1 MVQIVRKA
9 SLPSPADLPEPLA
22 QLAAQALA
30 TSLREPRP
38 AGFPLLF
45 TKQWQL
51 IEPAVAF
58 LHEHAK
64 DIFGTHVPLCALLK
78 NFQDLQ
84 PRGGGLE
91 SGALDFFD
99 VVHAGGMGNRQC
111 VQDMWETVTNPP
123 VRQGGECR
131 GCRYNVPD
139 HIALLSG
146 CIPCLL

>member
-58 LHEHAK
+58 LHEHAIQRAHTA
-64 DIFGTHVPLCALLK
+64 DIHRGERVVEILLGNRAALGERPGVYL
-78 NFQDLQ
+78 
-84 PRGGGLE
+84 GGLL
-91 SGALDFFD
+91 STDH
-99 VVHAGGMGNRQC
+99 VVRLPFHMGLAAGFI
-111 VQDMWETVTNPP
+111 VIVHTLPP
-123 VRQGGECR
+123 HL
-131 GCRYNVPD
+131 YT
-139 HIALLSG
+139 
-146 CIPCLL
+146 

>member
-58 LHEHAK
+58 LHEHAIQRAHTADTLRTYTEILYDWFDTLEQN
-64 DIFGTHVPLCALLK
+64 DIPWHKADARCCTARP
-78 NFQDLQ
+78 
-84 PRGGGLE
+84 
-91 SGALDFFD
+91 S
-99 VVHAGGMGNRQC
+99 
-111 VQDMWETVTNPP
+111 
-123 VRQGGECR
+123 
-131 GCRYNVPD
+131 
-139 HIALLSG
+139 S
-146 CIPCLL
+146 